1 MVAIDALSRLNE
13 MKRVEDLTEKL
24 TVVIIEDNQGD
35 FVLIEDYL
43 IEKFKS
49 IEIVHFSDFASA
61 TVYFQNPESDVS
73 LILLD
78 LHLPDIGGDE
88 LIQKVSEFTDNVPIV
103 ILTGYSDL
111 SLAKESLQSDVYD
124 YLIKDEVNPTVL
136 HKTIL
141 YALHRSNYINQIR
154 EEKLNYE
161 NLFHFNPQ
169 PTWLLDARSLRILNA
184 NKAAQKKYGYTLEAF
199 LEMAFD
205 ELHPEAENKPLK
217 ECLIS
222 ERSNTDE
229 KTFTHFLN
237 DGKEIKVDLHCREI
251 NRNGRS
257 SYIVQINDVSK
268 TMEHISTIEVQNSKL
283 KNIAWTQ
290 SHLVRAPL
298 SRILGV
304 INMLEDRPESLDEV
318 WFWLKQL
325 KVSTEEM
332 DGIVKKI
339 VSETNR
345 FDNK

>member
-1 MVAIDALSRLNE
+1 MDRIKN
-13 MKRVEDLTEKL
+13 LTGRL
-24 TVVIIEDNQGD
+24 TVVVIEDNQGD

-49 IEIVHFSDFASA
+49 IEIVHFSDFAGASI
-61 TVYFQNPESDVS
+61 YFQNPESDVS

-78 LHLPDIGGDE
+78 LHLPDLGGDE
-88 LIQKVSEFTDNVPIV
+88 LIQKVSEYTDNVPIV

-111 SLAKESLQSDVYD
+111 NVAKESLQSNVYD

-136 HKTIL
+136 HKTIM

-169 PTWLLDARSLRILNA
+169 PTWLLDARSLSILNA

-199 LEMAFD
+199 MEMSFD
-205 ELHPEAENKPLK
+205 QLHPEAENEPLK

-222 ERSNTDE
+222 ETNNTDD
-229 KTFTHFLN
+229 KPFTHFLSN
-237 DGKEIKVDLHCREI
+237 GNEIKVDLHCRGI
-251 NRNGRS
+251 SRNEGS

-318 WFWLKQL
+318 WFWIKQI

-332 DGIVKKI
+332 DEIVKKI

-345 FDNK
+345 FDNG

>member
-1 MVAIDALSRLNE
+1 M
-13 MKRVEDLTEKL
+13 
-24 TVVIIEDNQGD
+24 TVVVIEDNRGD

-61 TVYFQNPESDVS
+61 SVYLQNPESDVT

-78 LHLPDIGGDE
+78 LHLPDLGGDE
-88 LIQKVSEFTDNVPIV
+88 LIRKVSQAADKIPIV

-111 SLAKESLQSDVYD
+111 NLAKESLQLGVYD

-141 YALHRSNYINQIR
+141 YALNRSNYINQIR
-154 EEKLNYE
+154 EEKLNYQ
-161 NLFHFNPQ
+161 NLFHMNPQ
-169 PTWLLDARSLRILNA
+169 PTWLLDAKSLKILNA
-184 NKAAQKKYGYTLEAF
+184 NKAAQKKYGYSLEDF
-199 LEMAFD
+199 LKKTFD
-205 ELHPEAENKPLK
+205 ELHPEAESKPLK

-222 ERSNTDE
+222 QRSNADE
-229 KTFTHFLN
+229 KPFTHFLRN
-237 DGKEIKVDLHCREI
+237 GVEIKVDLHCRGVS
-251 NRNGRS
+251 RNGSS

-268 TMEHISTIEVQNSKL
+268 TMEHIRTIERQNEKL
-283 KNIAWTQ
+283 KSIAWTQ

-304 INMLEDRPESLDEV
+304 INMLEDRPDSLDEV

-332 DGIVKKI
+332 DEIVKKI
-339 VSETNR
+339 VNETNL
-345 FDNK
+345 FDKK